1 MRPVFFK
8 NGNRYELGDGIKG
21 LVTLVFIA
29 IPPLTRHIIYLFCK
43 FYTMQLRLLW
53 LYIDYRSPF
62 LFSTN
67 MVTIHTAL
75 IGSLLKNC
83 RG

>member
-29 IPPLTRHIIYLFCK
+29 IPPLQNISFTYFVNFIPY
-43 FYTMQLRLLW
+43 
-53 LYIDYRSPF
+53 
-62 LFSTN
+62 N
-67 MVTIHTAL
+67 
-75 IGSLLKNC
+75 
-83 RG
+83 